1 MDGVQQTMSDEQFER
16 LIEHLAPAKIVE
28 QNAFERHAQTGLT
41 SIVVLLLAG
50 VVGFNFQ
57 INNSQSEQLIEMRVL
72 QYQVEALSN
81 EVKGASG
88 SASLSVN
95 RLEKSIDTIWP
106 RLRSHGEN
114 VEIVA
119 REVERL
125 CDCKINLNE
134 PDKF

>member
-1 MDGVQQTMSDEQFER
+1 MSDDQFER

-50 VVGFNFQ
+50 VVGFIFQ

-72 QYQVEALSN
+72 QFQVEALSQ
-81 EVKGASG
+81 EVKGATG
-88 SASLSVN
+88 SASQSVS
-95 RLEKSIDTIWP
+95 RLERSIDTIWP

-114 VEIVA
+114 VEIVT

-125 CDCKINLNE
+125 CNCKINLNE